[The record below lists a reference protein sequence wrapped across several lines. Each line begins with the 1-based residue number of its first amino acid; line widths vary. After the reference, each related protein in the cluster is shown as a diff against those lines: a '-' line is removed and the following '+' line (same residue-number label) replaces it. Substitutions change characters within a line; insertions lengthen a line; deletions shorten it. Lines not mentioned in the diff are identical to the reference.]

1 MGVSTNTGRA
11 TRTLHDS
18 VVSLTAPETPR
29 ERLTPLERLEALCD
43 PGSIEVLRS
52 RVVSGRLGS
61 RAIAGD
67 GVVGATA
74 TVGGRPIAC
83 YAEDGKFFGGS
94 LGERHADTIVRVLE
108 MAGRARVP
116 VVGFV
121 ESAGARMQEGT
132 AALAGYGRIFRETVA
147 LTGVVPQISVVSGAS
162 AGGGAYSPAL
172 TDLILMT
179 EDAAMFLTGPG
190 VVREALGE
198 NVDAAALGGPRVHD
212 RNGVCHLVVP
222 DERQAA
228 LTVRDLLSY
237 LPSSAGE
244 PTPVSYGEDP
254 ELPDPGAVVPLEKR
268 RAYDVR
274 EPLRAIVDSGSL
286 LELWPRW
293 ARNVVTALARIDGRP
308 VAIVANQPRHLGG
321 VLDATGSE
329 KAARFIAFCNS
340 FGLPLLAVVDT
351 PGFMPGTRQEQA
363 GVIRH
368 GASLVRAFAA
378 ARVPKLTVVL
388 RKAFGGAYITMNSR
402 DLGADLVLAWPQ
414 AELGIMSARAA
425 VGVVHRRE
433 LAAADDRQAELERL
447 SLAYEEEHLRAESA
461 AAGGFID
468 EVIEPVET
476 RRRIA
481 GALRTLTRARQ

>member
-1 MGVSTNTGRA
+1 MSVAVLSRPGR
-11 TRTLHDS
+11 
-18 VVSLTAPETPR
+18 
-29 ERLTPLERLEALCD
+29 RLAPLERLEALCD
-43 PGSIEVLRS
+43 PGSLEVLRS
-52 RVVSGRLGS
+52 RVVSGRVGA
-61 RAIAGD
+61 RAVAGD
-67 GVVGATA
+67 GVVGAMGL
-74 TVGGRPIAC
+74 VEGRPIAC
-83 YAEDGKFFGGS
+83 YAEDGSFFGGS
-94 LGERHADTIVRVLE
+94 LGERHAETIVRVLQ
-108 MAGRARVP
+108 MAGRARMP
-116 VVGFV
+116 VIAFV

-132 AALAGYGRIFRETVA
+132 AALAGYGRIFRESVG

-190 VVREALGE
+190 IVREALGE
-198 NVDAAALGGPRVHD
+198 EVDAATLGGPRVHD
-212 RNGVCHLVVP
+212 RNGVCHLIVA
-222 DERQAA
+222 DELHAA
-228 LTVRDLLSY
+228 HQVRELLSY

-244 PTPVSYGEDP
+244 ALPVTRAQEP
-254 ELPDPGAVVPLEKR
+254 LIADPGAAVPSEGR

-274 EPLRAIVDSGSL
+274 EALDGIVDRESL

-293 ARNVVTALARIDGRP
+293 ARNVVTALARIEGRP
-308 VAIVANQPRHLGG
+308 VAIVANQPHHLGG
-321 VLDATGSE
+321 VLDASASD
-329 KAARFIAFCNS
+329 KAARFIGFCDA

-388 RKAFGGAYITMNSR
+388 RKAYGGAYITMNSR

-425 VGVVHRRE
+425 VGIVHRRE
-433 LAAADDRQAELERL
+433 LAVATDPHGERERL
-447 SLAYEEEHLRAESA
+447 ADAYAAEHLRAESA
-461 AAGGFID
+461 AAGGFVD
-468 EVIEPVET
+468 EVIEPADT
-476 RRRIA
+476 RRRLA
-481 GALRTLTRARQ
+481 SALRALARSRP